1 MSAGALTN
9 CVEHFLHFFILYFL
23 NKLLIIN
30 AVKHLDQ
37 MTKLKGVAHSDKT
50 HRKPLKQSR
59 STESLAPFRSLFLP
73 RNLTV
78 WFTLNLA
85 SGSRR
90 LQTVKTTT
98 KDLLL

>member
-1 MSAGALTN
+1 MVSI
-9 CVEHFLHFFILYFL
+9 FYIFFILYFP

-37 MTKLKGVAHSDKT
+37 MTKGVAHSDKT
-50 HRKPLKQSR
+50 GRKPLKQSS

-78 WFTLNLA
+78 WFTLDLA

-98 KDLLL
+98 KQLLL